1 MHSNRTRNV
10 RTIALLAVPLLTLSL
25 AACSKDKAA
34 DTTTAVAEA
43 TDTAADATADTT
55 AAAQPAALSAGCAT
69 DKLALVATGKLT
81 IATDKP
87 VYPPW
92 FIDDDPTSGKG
103 FEGAVAYAV
112 AETLGFTTDQVT
124 WKVVPFNSSYSP
136 GKKDFDFD
144 INEVSITD
152 ERKAAVDFSD
162 GYYSVNQAVVALNDS
177 PIAAVTSIADLA
189 KYKFGAQVG
198 TTSLEFIKGTVK
210 PTQETFVYD
219 DTNAAK
225 SALVGKQIDAIVV
238 DLPTA
243 FYITGSEIEGSK
255 VVGQF
260 PSAPGGEEF
269 GLLFGK
275 GSKLVPCVNEAL
287 AALKASGR
295 LAAIQEAE
303 LATATNAPLFK

>member
-1 MHSNRTRNV
+1 MHSDRTRTV
-10 RTIALLAVPLLTLSL
+10 RTIAFLAVPLLTLAL
-25 AACSKDKAA
+25 AACSKDKSA
-34 DTTTAVAEA
+34 DTTTAAG
-43 TDTAADATADTT
+43 TTAAVAATTI

-69 DKLALVATGKLT
+69 DKLALVANGKLT

-92 FIDDDPTSGKG
+92 FIDDDPTNGKG

-112 AETLGFTTDQVT
+112 AETLGFTRDQVT

-198 TTSLEFIKGTVK
+198 TTSLEFIKGMVK

-243 FYITGSEIEGSK
+243 FFITGSEIEGSK

-275 GSKLVPCVNEAL
+275 GSKLVSCVNEAI

-303 LATATNAPLFK
+303 LATATKAPMFK